1 MSPKA
6 RDASEEELQAQLAAR
21 LKEVRE
27 YLNLSQQFVAE
38 QTGVSR
44 SAISDIERGVRKV
57 DSLELRRFARLY
69 RYPVTYFLEG
79 EKEPATD
86 ATLNALARAAEDLTE
101 QDRQEVVRFATF
113 LRHYGRSEQRRKDGN
128 ELG

>member
-1 MSPKA
+1 MSPKP
-6 RDASEEELQAQLAAR
+6 RDSSEEELQVQLAAR

-38 QTGVSR
+38 QTGISR
-44 SAISDIERGVRKV
+44 SAISDIERGGRRV

-79 EKEPATD
+79 ERESATD
-86 ATLNALARAAEDLTE
+86 GTLNALARAAKDLTE
-101 QDRQEVVRFATF
+101 QDR
-113 LRHYGRSEQRRKDGN
+113 
-128 ELG
+128 

>member
-1 MSPKA
+1 MSPKP
-6 RDASEEELQAQLAAR
+6 RDSSEEELQVQLAAR

-38 QTGVSR
+38 QTGISR
-44 SAISDIERGVRKV
+44 SAISDIERGVRRV

-79 EKEPATD
+79 ERESATD
-86 ATLNALARAAEDLTE
+86 GTLNALARAAKDLTE

-113 LRHYGRSEQRRKDGN
+113 LRQYNRSGQRRKDGN

>member
-1 MSPKA
+1 MSPKP
-6 RDASEEELQAQLAAR
+6 RDASEEELQVQLAAR

-38 QTGVSR
+38 QTGISR

-79 EKEPATD
+79 EQEPATD
-86 ATLNALARAAEDLTE
+86 GTLNALARAAKDLTE

-113 LRHYGRSEQRRKDGN
+113 LRQYSRSGQRRKDGN